1 MDTKNGL
8 VNFVLFIFIFAF
20 SFVFSL
26 DALATPNT
34 FYGVLAL
41 TGYLVSLSG
50 ALFNGMLARRDGEAL
65 ALWYFTYAV
74 VVAIITVWYLTR
86 CGTAFG
92 WW

>member
-8 VNFVLFIFIFAF
+8 INFSLFVFVFIFAF
-20 SFVFSL
+20 VFSI
-26 DALATPNT
+26 DALASPNT

-41 TGYLVSLSG
+41 VGFLVSLG
-50 ALFNGMLARRDGEAL
+50 ASLFNGILSRRDGEAL
-65 ALWYFTYAV
+65 ALWYFVYAV
-74 VVAIITVWYLTR
+74 IVGIITVWYLTR

>member
-8 VNFVLFIFIFAF
+8 INFSLFVFVFIFAF
-20 SFVFSL
+20 VFSI
-26 DALATPNT
+26 DALASPNT

-41 TGYLVSLSG
+41 VGFLVSLS
-50 ALFNGMLARRDGEAL
+50 ASLFNGILSRRDGEAL
-65 ALWYFTYAV
+65 ALWYFVYAV
-74 VVAIITVWYLTR
+74 IVGIITVWYLTR

>member
-41 TGYLVSLSG
+41 LGYLVSLGGS
-50 ALFNGMLARRDGEAL
+50 LFNGLLARRDGEAL
-65 ALWYFTYAV
+65 SLWYFTYAV
-74 VVAIITVWYLTR
+74 IVAIITVWYLTR

>member
-1 MDTKNGL
+1 METKNGL
-8 VNFVLFIFIFAF
+8 INFMLFIFIFAF

-26 DALATPNT
+26 DALSKPNVL
-34 FYGVLAL
+34 YGVLAL
-41 TGYLVSLSG
+41 VGFLVSLGGS
-50 ALFNGMLARRDGEAL
+50 LFNGALSQRDGEAL
-65 ALWYFTYAV
+65 SLWYFVYAV

>member
-8 VNFVLFIFIFAF
+8 INFFILVLIFVFAFIF
-20 SFVFSL
+20 SVE
-26 DALATPNT
+26 ALRVPST

-41 TGYLVSLSG
+41 VGYLVSLS
-50 ALFNGMLARRDGEAL
+50 ASLFNGSIAKRDGEAL
-65 ALWYFTYAV
+65 TLWYFSFTV
-74 VVAIITVWYLTR
+74 ITGIFTVWYLTR

>member
-8 VNFVLFIFIFAF
+8 VNFVLFVFIFAF

-41 TGYLVSLSG
+41 IGYLVSLGGS
-50 ALFNGMLARRDGEAL
+50 LFNGILARRDGEAL
-65 ALWYFTYAV
+65 SLWYFTYAV
-74 VVAIITVWYLTR
+74 IVAIITVWYLTR

>member
-1 MDTKNGL
+1 METKNGL
-8 VNFVLFIFIFAF
+8 VNFTLFIFIFAF

-26 DALATPNT
+26 DALSLPNA

-41 TGYLVSLSG
+41 IGYLVSLSG
-50 ALFNGMLARRDGEAL
+50 SLFNGVLSHRDGEAL
-65 ALWYFTYAV
+65 SLWYFVYAV